1 MALAEVKDE
10 SSSSSGD
17 IVLRSSSSST
27 YSSDTDREADKTESP
42 ISLTGVDER
51 ISRILLDGCSL
62 EPHPMSSDD
71 ESATDETKEALKD
84 PNETWSSLDLNEDFL
99 SSNVAWSV
107 GHIANSVGAR

>member
-1 MALAEVKDE
+1 MIRP
-10 SSSSSGD
+10 D

-27 YSSDTDREADKTESP
+27 YSSDTDREADITESP

-51 ISRILLDGCSL
+51 ISLILLDGCSL
-62 EPHPMSSDD
+62 EPDPISS

-99 SSNVAWSV
+99 VAWSV
-107 GHIANSVGAR
+107 GHMANSVGAR